1 MADFNFNGY
10 PNFVLEN
17 KIKSIL
23 STKLDINR
31 FLTADYSLEGT
42 PGLTKKIHTYTGTGN
57 AEVLARGDGNS
68 SYIDAGYVEQEYT
81 AVRTQGQA
89 RWYDDDEMSD
99 PALIDAKMQSV
110 SESMVNAW
118 TAAAIA
124 EYSKSLRTLACDFST
139 TANNY
144 LFNLFAD
151 ALAEFPEEEEDI
163 FALINPKNKA
173 WVRKALADDL
183 KYVEAFVRT
192 GYIGTVCGVPIYES
206 KAVLEDSIYIGK
218 KEAVKAFIK
227 TGVRVERDRDIDTKK
242 NIVVADRY
250 AIIALVDN
258 SKLLMLA
265 KAQSTACA
273 ITTYTKNAKTIAG
286 TCGTD
291 CFLVHVVDGDGEEY
305 DVVPSSGAWTMTAKA
320 NLTAGEK
327 INATAF
333 AAGKAAKVATEV
345 TVAS

>member
-31 FLTADYSLEGT
+31 FLTPDYGLEGT
-42 PGLTKKIHTYTGTGN
+42 PGLTKKIHTYTGTGS
-57 AEVLARGDGNS
+57 AEVLGRGDGNTTF
-68 SYIDAGYVEQEYT
+68 IDADYVEQTYT
-81 AVRTQGQA
+81 AVRTQGQT
-89 RWYDDDEMSD
+89 RWYDDDEFSD
-99 PALIDAKMQSV
+99 PALVDAKLQSL
-110 SESMVNAW
+110 SESMANAW
-118 TAAAIA
+118 TAAAIT
-124 EYSKSLRTLACDFST
+124 EYSKSLRSLACDFST

-151 ALAEFPEEEEDI
+151 ALAMFPEEEEGL
-163 FALINPKNKA
+163 FALINPTNKA

-183 KYVEAFVRT
+183 KYVEAYVRT
-192 GYIGTVCGVPIYES
+192 GYVGTVCGVPIYES
-206 KAVLEDSIYIGK
+206 KAVLEDSIYIAK
-218 KEAVKAFIK
+218 REAVKAFVK
-227 TGVRVERDRDIDTKK
+227 TGVRVERDKNIDTKK
-242 NIVVADRY
+242 NTVVADRY

-258 SKLLMLA
+258 SKCMMLA

-291 CFLVHVVDGDGEEY
+291 CFLVHVVDGDGEAY
-305 DVVPSSGAWTMTAKA
+305 DVVPSSGSWTMTAKA
-320 NLTAGEK
+320 NLTAGDK

-333 AAGKAAKVATEV
+333 APGKAAKVATEV

>member
-31 FLTADYSLEGT
+31 FLTPDYGLEGT
-42 PGLTKKIHTYTGTGN
+42 PGLTKKIHTYTGTGS
-57 AEVLARGDGNS
+57 AEVLGRGDGNTTF
-68 SYIDAGYVEQEYT
+68 IDADYVEQTYT
-81 AVRTQGQA
+81 AVRTQGQT
-89 RWYDDDEMSD
+89 RWYDDDEFSD
-99 PALIDAKMQSV
+99 PALVDAKLQSL

-118 TAAAIA
+118 TAAAIT
-124 EYSKSLRTLACDFST
+124 EYSKSLRSLACDFST

-151 ALAEFPEEEEDI
+151 ALAMFPEEEEGL
-163 FALINPKNKA
+163 FALINPTNKA

-183 KYVEAFVRT
+183 KYVEAYVRT
-192 GYIGTVCGVPIYES
+192 GYVGTVCGVPIYES
-206 KAVLEDSIYIGK
+206 KAVLEDSIYIAK
-218 KEAVKAFIK
+218 REAVKAFVK
-227 TGVRVERDRDIDTKK
+227 TGVRVERDKNIDTKK
-242 NIVVADRY
+242 NTVVADRY

-258 SKLLMLA
+258 SKCMMLA

-291 CFLVHVVDGDGEEY
+291 CFLVHVVDGDGEAY
-305 DVVPSSGAWTMTAKA
+305 DVVPSSGSWTMTAKA
-320 NLTAGEK
+320 NLTAGDK

-333 AAGKAAKVATEV
+333 APGKAAKVATEV

>member
-10 PNFVLEN
+10 PNFVIEN

-31 FLTADYSLEGT
+31 FMTADYSLEGT
-42 PGLTKKIHTYTGTGN
+42 PGLTKKIHTYTGSGS
-57 AEVLARGDGNS
+57 AEVLARGEGNTGF
-68 SYIDAGYVEQEYT
+68 IDADYVEQTYT
-81 AVRTQGQA
+81 AVRTQGQT
-89 RWYDDDEMSD
+89 RWYDDDAMSD
-99 PALIDAKMQSV
+99 PALIDTKLQTL

-118 TAAAIA
+118 TAAAIT

-151 ALAEFPEEEEDI
+151 ALAMFPEEEDGL
-163 FALINPKNKA
+163 FALIHPKNKA
-173 WVRKALADDL
+173 WVRKALVDDL
-183 KYVEAFVRT
+183 KYVEAYVRT
-192 GYIGTVCGVPIYES
+192 GYVGTVAGVPVYES

-227 TGVRVERDRDIDTKK
+227 TGVRVERDRNIDTKK
-242 NIVVADRY
+242 NNVVADRY

-258 SKLLMLA
+258 SKLMMLA
-265 KAQSTACA
+265 KTQSTACA

-291 CFLVHVVDGDGEEY
+291 CFLVHVVDGDGESY
-305 DVVPSSGAWTMTAKA
+305 DVVPSAGSWTMTAKE
-320 NLTAGEK
+320 NLTAGDK
-327 INATAF
+327 INATAY
-333 AAGKAAKVATEV
+333 APGKAAKAATEV

>member
-163 FALINPKNKA
+163 FALIKHGEHVFDFLSVVIREIN
-173 WVRKALADDL
+173 V
-183 KYVEAFVRT
+183 FVWKEGDFGRIE
-192 GYIGTVCGVPIYES
+192 IG
-206 KAVLEDSIYIGK
+206 DSD
-218 KEAVKAFIK
+218 AVKDFF
-227 TGVRVERDRDIDTKK
+227 R
-242 NIVVADRY
+242 
-250 AIIALVDN
+250 
-258 SKLLMLA
+258 
-265 KAQSTACA
+265 
-273 ITTYTKNAKTIAG
+273 
-286 TCGTD
+286 
-291 CFLVHVVDGDGEEY
+291 FL
-305 DVVPSSGAWTMTAKA
+305 
-320 NLTAGEK
+320 
-327 INATAF
+327 
-333 AAGKAAKVATEV
+333 
-345 TVAS
+345 

>member
-31 FLTADYSLEGT
+31 FLTPDYGLEGT
-42 PGLTKKIHTYTGTGN
+42 PGLTKKIHTYTGTGS
-57 AEVLARGDGNS
+57 AEVLGRGDGNTTF
-68 SYIDAGYVEQEYT
+68 IDADYVEQTYT
-81 AVRTQGQA
+81 AVRTQGQT
-89 RWYDDDEMSD
+89 RWYDDDEFSD
-99 PALIDAKMQSV
+99 PALVDAKLQSL

-118 TAAAIA
+118 TAAAIT
-124 EYSKSLRTLACDFST
+124 EYSKSLRSLACDFST

-151 ALAEFPEEEEDI
+151 ALAMFPEEEDGL
-163 FALINPKNKA
+163 FALINPSNKA

-183 KYVEAFVRT
+183 KYVEAYVRT
-192 GYIGTVCGVPIYES
+192 GYVGTVCGVPIYES
-206 KAVLEDSIYIGK
+206 KAVLEDSICIAK
-218 KEAVKAFIK
+218 REAVKAFIK
-227 TGVRVERDRDIDTKK
+227 TGVRVERDKDINTKK
-242 NIVVADRY
+242 NTVVADRY

-258 SKLLMLA
+258 SKCMMLA

-291 CFLVHVVDGDGEEY
+291 CFLVHVVDGDGEAY
-305 DVVPSSGAWTMTAKA
+305 DVVPSSGSWTMAAKA
-320 NLTAGEK
+320 NLTAGDK

>member
-1 MADFNFNGY
+1 MADFTFNGY
-10 PNFVLEN
+10 PNVVLEN

-23 STKLDINR
+23 TTKLDINR

-42 PGLTKKIHTYTGTGN
+42 PGLTKKVHIYTGTGS

-68 SYIDAGYVEQEYT
+68 NYIDAAYVELEYT
-81 AVRTQGQA
+81 AQRAQGQT

-99 PALIDAKMQSV
+99 PALIDAKLKTL

-118 TAAAIA
+118 TAAAIT
-124 EYSKSLRTLACDFST
+124 EYSKSLRSIACDFST
-139 TANNY
+139 TSSNY
-144 LFNLFAD
+144 LFSMFAD
-151 ALAEFPEEEEDI
+151 ALAMFPEDEDGL
-163 FALINPKNKA
+163 FALINPENKA
-173 WVRKALADDL
+173 WIRKNLAEEL
-183 KYVEAFVRT
+183 KYVEGFIRT
-192 GYIGTVCGVPIYES
+192 GYVGHVCGVPIYES
-206 KAVLEDSIYIGK
+206 KAVLKDSIYIGK
-218 KEAVKAFIK
+218 NEAVTAFIK
-227 TGVRVERDRDIDTKK
+227 TGVRVERDKDIDTKK

-250 AIIALVDN
+250 AIIALTDN
-258 SKLLMLA
+258 SKLMMLA

-305 DVVPSSGAWTMTAKA
+305 DVVPSAGAWTMTAKA
-320 NLTAGEK
+320 NLTAGDK

-333 AAGKAAKVATEV
+333 APGKASKVATEV

>member
-31 FLTADYSLEGT
+31 FLTPDYGLEGT
-42 PGLTKKIHTYTGTGN
+42 PGLTKKIHTYTGTGS
-57 AEVLARGDGNS
+57 AEVLGRGDGNTTF
-68 SYIDAGYVEQEYT
+68 IDADYVEQTYT
-81 AVRTQGQA
+81 AVRTQGQT
-89 RWYDDDEMSD
+89 RWYDDDEFSD
-99 PALIDAKMQSV
+99 PALVDAKLQTL

-118 TAAAIA
+118 TAAAIT
-124 EYSKSLRTLACDFST
+124 EYSKSLRSLACDFST

-151 ALAEFPEEEEDI
+151 ALAMFPEEEEGI
-163 FALINPKNKA
+163 FALINPTNKA

-183 KYVEAFVRT
+183 KYVEAYVRT
-192 GYIGTVCGVPIYES
+192 GYVGTVCGVPIYES
-206 KAVLEDSIYIGK
+206 KAVLEDSIYIAK
-218 KEAVKAFIK
+218 REAVKAFVK
-227 TGVRVERDRDIDTKK
+227 TGVRVERDKNIDTKK
-242 NIVVADRY
+242 NTVVADRY

-258 SKLLMLA
+258 SKCMMLA

-291 CFLVHVVDGDGEEY
+291 CFLVHVVDGDGEAY
-305 DVVPSSGAWTMTAKA
+305 DVVPSSGSWTMTAKA
-320 NLTAGEK
+320 NLTAGDK

-333 AAGKAAKVATEV
+333 APGKAAKVATEV

>member
-1 MADFNFNGY
+1 MADFDFNGY
-10 PNFVLEN
+10 PNFVIEN

-23 STKLDINR
+23 TTKLDINR
-31 FLTADYSLEGT
+31 FMTADYSLEGT
-42 PGLTKKIHTYTGTGN
+42 PGLTKKIHTYTGSGS
-57 AEVLARGDGNS
+57 AEVLARGEGNS
-68 SYIDAGYVEQEYT
+68 GFIDADYVEQEYT
-81 AVRTQGQA
+81 AVRTQGQT
-89 RWYDDDEMSD
+89 RWYDDDALSD
-99 PALIDAKMQSV
+99 PTLIDTKLQTL

-118 TAAAIA
+118 TAAAIT

-151 ALAEFPEEEEDI
+151 ALAMFPEEEDGL
-163 FALINPKNKA
+163 FALINPTNKA

-183 KYVEAFVRT
+183 KYVEAYVRT
-192 GYIGTVCGVPIYES
+192 GYVGTVAGVPIYES

-218 KEAVKAFIK
+218 KDAVKAFIK
-227 TGVRVERDRDIDTKK
+227 TGVRVERDRNIDTKK
-242 NIVVADRY
+242 NNVVADRY

-265 KAQSTACA
+265 KTQSTACA

-291 CFLVHVVDGDGEEY
+291 CFLVHVVDGDGEAY
-305 DVVPSSGAWTMTAKA
+305 DVVPSSGSWTMSAKA
-320 NLTAGEK
+320 NLTAGDK
-327 INATAF
+327 INATAY
-333 AAGKAAKVATEV
+333 APGKAAKAATEV

>member
-23 STKLDINR
+23 TTKLDINR
-31 FLTADYSLEGT
+31 FLTPDYSLEGT
-42 PGLTKKIHTYTGTGN
+42 PGLTKKVHLYTGTGS
-57 AEVLARGDGNS
+57 AETLARGDGNS
-68 SYIDAGYVEQEYT
+68 TFIDAGYVEQTYT
-81 AVRTQGQA
+81 AVRTQGQT
-89 RWYDDDEMSD
+89 RWYDDDEYSD
-99 PALIDAKMQSV
+99 PTLVDAKLQTL

-118 TAAAIA
+118 TAAAIT

-151 ALAEFPEEEEDI
+151 ALALFPEEEEGL

-183 KYVEAFVRT
+183 KYVEAYVRT
-192 GYIGTVCGVPIYES
+192 GYVGTVCGVPVYES
-206 KAVLEDSIYIGK
+206 KAVIEDSIYIGK
-218 KEAVKAFIK
+218 RDAVKAFIK
-227 TGVRVERDRDIDTKK
+227 TGVRVERDRNIDTKK
-242 NIVVADRY
+242 NTVVADRY

-258 SKLLMLA
+258 SKLVMLA
-265 KAQSTACA
+265 KTQSTACA

-305 DVVPSSGAWTMTAKA
+305 DVVPSSGSWTMTAKA
-320 NLTAGEK
+320 NLTAGDK
-327 INATAF
+327 INATAY
-333 AAGKAAKVATEV
+333 APGKAAKAADEV

>member
-31 FLTADYSLEGT
+31 FLTPDYGLEGT
-42 PGLTKKIHTYTGTGN
+42 PGLTKKIHTYTGTGS

-68 SYIDAGYVEQEYT
+68 TFIDADYIEQVYT
-81 AVRTQGQA
+81 AVRTQGQT
-89 RWYDDDEMSD
+89 RWYDDDEFSD
-99 PALIDAKMQSV
+99 PTLVDAKLQSL

-118 TAAAIA
+118 TAAAIT
-124 EYSKSLRTLACDFST
+124 EYSKSLRSLACDFST

-151 ALAEFPEEEEDI
+151 ALAMFPEEEDGI

-183 KYVEAFVRT
+183 KYVEAYVRT
-192 GYIGTVCGVPIYES
+192 GYVGTVCGVPIYES
-206 KAVLEDSIYIGK
+206 KAVLEDSIYIAK
-218 KEAVKAFIK
+218 REAVKAFIK
-227 TGVRVERDRDIDTKK
+227 TGVRVERDKNIDTKK
-242 NIVVADRY
+242 NTVAADRY

-258 SKLLMLA
+258 SKCMMLA

-291 CFLVHVVDGDGEEY
+291 CFLVHVVDGDGEAY
-305 DVVPSSGAWTMTAKA
+305 DVVPSSGSWTMTAKA
-320 NLTAGEK
+320 NLTAGDK

-333 AAGKAAKVATEV
+333 APGKASKAATEV